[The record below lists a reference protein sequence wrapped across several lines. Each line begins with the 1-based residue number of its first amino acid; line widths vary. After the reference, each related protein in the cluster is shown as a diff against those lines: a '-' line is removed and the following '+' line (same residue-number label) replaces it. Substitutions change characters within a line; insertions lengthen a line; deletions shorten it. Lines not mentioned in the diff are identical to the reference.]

1 MNYKKAVGKAGV
13 FLAGLLFL
21 VVGVA
26 QAGSA
31 ASTPTPGSATFTV
44 TAVGKKDTAAPALS
58 KDSVQVFFGKEQKQ
72 IQDFRKGD
80 NLLLAIVIDESLD
93 TTAGGQWEYLKEFI
107 MAQPPTTKIMV
118 GYMRNNT
125 VAVAQDFTDNHE
137 LAAKSLR
144 LPMGIGGIGSSPYL
158 SMLDLL
164 KRWPDAN
171 VRSSIMVITSGI
183 DYFRGGGFGTLYPD
197 LQPLI
202 DRAQRQNTN
211 IWSVYYPSAG
221 HRGRSFFLL
230 NTAQTN
236 IDKLSEDTGAESYY
250 LGSGMPVSLKPYFDE
265 IGQHLNNQY
274 LITVAGNGGEK
285 GKYQSVKVKTP
296 VENLEIITPQSV
308 YFGGTGKKAQ

>member
-1 MNYKKAVGKAGV
+1 MNYKKAVGKAGAFV
-13 FLAGLLFL
+13 AGLLFL
-21 VVGVA
+21 AVGVA

-31 ASTPTPGSATFTV
+31 AATPAPGSATFTV
-44 TAVGKKDTAAPALS
+44 TAVGKKDSPAPAIS
-58 KDSVQVFFGKEQKQ
+58 KDDVQVFFGKEQKQ

-80 NLLLAIVIDESLD
+80 RLQLAILIDEALD
-93 TTAGGQWEYLKEFI
+93 TTVGGQWEYLKEFI
-107 MAQPPTTKIMV
+107 MSQPASTAVMV
-118 GYMRNNT
+118 GYMRNNSI
-125 VAVAQDFTDNHE
+125 AVAQDFTDNHE
-137 LAAKSLR
+137 LAAKALR
-144 LPMGIGGIGSSPYL
+144 LPMGLGGIGSSPYL
-158 SMLDLL
+158 SMIDML
-164 KRWPDAN
+164 KRWPDSN
-171 VRSSIMVITSGI
+171 TRKSIIVVTSGI

-250 LGSGMPVSLKPYFDE
+250 LGAGMPVSLKPYFDE

-274 LITVAGNGGEK
+274 LVTVAGNGGEK
-285 GKYQSVKVKTP
+285 GKYQSVKVKTS
-296 VENLEIITPQSV
+296 VENLEIISPQAV
-308 YFGGTGKKAQ
+308 YFPGTGKQGR